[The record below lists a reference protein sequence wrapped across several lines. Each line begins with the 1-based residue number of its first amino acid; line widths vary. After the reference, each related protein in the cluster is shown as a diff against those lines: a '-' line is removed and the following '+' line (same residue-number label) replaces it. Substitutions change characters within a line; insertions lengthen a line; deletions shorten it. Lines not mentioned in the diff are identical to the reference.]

1 MIAADQ
7 AIEEID
13 DRRKPFG
20 FEKHEAAKFR
30 DGGFFGLGQEAARD
44 DQDRNVAELRNLTEI
59 FQHVETGQAVR
70 EAHIE
75 HCCDDWRRTQ
85 QLDGATDRFGL
96 HTRIPR
102 TFQESPCGVPDE
114 WLIVQ
119 DENGRCG
126 RRLGIRLHE
135 AAYVR

>member
-1 MIAADQ
+1 MIAAYE

-13 DRRKPFG
+13 DRRESFG
-20 FEKHEAAKFR
+20 FEKDEAAKPC
-30 DGGFFGLGQEAARD
+30 DGGFLGLGEEAAGH
-44 DQDRNVAELRNLTEI
+44 DQYGNVSELGNLAEI
-59 FQHVETGQAVR
+59 FQHVESR
-70 EAHIE
+70 EPIRKAHIE

-126 RRLGIRLHE
+126 RRMGIRLHE